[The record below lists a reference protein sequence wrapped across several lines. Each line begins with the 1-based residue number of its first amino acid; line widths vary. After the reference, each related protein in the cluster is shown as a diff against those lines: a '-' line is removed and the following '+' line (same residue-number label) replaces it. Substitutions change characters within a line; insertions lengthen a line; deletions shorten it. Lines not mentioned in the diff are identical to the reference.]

1 MILSSKEIR
10 EYITNS
16 KSPMIQPFAEEQ
28 LQGASYDVSM
38 SGKIAVLKETGDI
51 IDPNVSIDE
60 DSMYEKITI
69 GNDGYLLSPG
79 NFVLVGLEEKICLP
93 KNLIA
98 HIRPRTRFTRSG
110 IIISDQHCNPTYN
123 GILQIG
129 LFNAGVNAFRL
140 KKGLKVAQLVFEEL
154 ASEPDEFL
162 LYKNKKDAAY
172 NDESDF
178 RGAKFDINTLSEAG
192 RKLYDAVMNSFN

>member
-1 MILSSKEIR
+1 MILSSNEIR
-10 EYITNS
+10 RHVTNS
-16 KSPMIQPFAEEQ
+16 NDSMIQPFSEEQ

-38 SGKIAVLKETGDI
+38 SGKIAILKETGDI
-51 IDPNVSIDE
+51 IDPNTSIDE
-60 DSMYEKITI
+60 NLMYEKITI
-69 GNDGYLLSPG
+69 GKDGYLLSPG

-110 IIISDQHCNPTYN
+110 ILIADQHCNPTYT

-154 ASEPDEFL
+154 SSVPEESL
-162 LYKNKKDAAY
+162 LYKNKKDAVY
-172 NDESDF
+172 NNESDF
-178 RGAKFDINTLSEAG
+178 RGSKFDINTLSEEG
-192 RKLYDAVMNSFN
+192 RKLYNDIMDSLK